1 MSSTR
6 SPVRP
11 RTSSAARPSV
21 HPAGTVR
28 TPKPTKPPRQPQKSL
43 ARFAQRR
50 RAGRRRRWIRVLVAV
65 LLVGAL
71 ATAGWAVYFSRW
83 FAVTSVVITGT
94 HRVSAERVREA
105 AQVPIGRPIVRVD
118 TAAIRRHVEGISQLA
133 SVTVTTQWPNT
144 VRIVVVER
152 TPAAVVGLLGGGYRI
167 LDRDGV
173 TLGEVPDR
181 PAGLPLL
188 TMDVTTADPAALQA
202 AATVAS
208 SLSPALAAK
217 VRTVSAVTANSVV
230 IVLKSGSIVRW
241 GDSSQGAIK
250 AEVLAALMKR
260 GAVVYDVSAPYA
272 PTTAKTVTP

>member
-1 MSSTR
+1 M
-6 SPVRP
+6 
-11 RTSSAARPSV
+11 
-21 HPAGTVR
+21 
-28 TPKPTKPPRQPQKSL
+28 
-43 ARFAQRR
+43 
-50 RAGRRRRWIRVLVAV
+50 LVAV

>member
-1 MSSTR
+1 M
-6 SPVRP
+6 
-11 RTSSAARPSV
+11 
-21 HPAGTVR
+21 
-28 TPKPTKPPRQPQKSL
+28 
-43 ARFAQRR
+43 
-50 RAGRRRRWIRVLVAV
+50 LVAV

-71 ATAGWAVYFSRW
+71 TTAGWAVYFSRW

-94 HRVSAERVREA
+94 HRVTAEQVREA
-105 AQVPIGRPIVRVD
+105 AQVPMGRPIVRVD
-118 TAAIRRHVEGISQLA
+118 AAAIRRHVEGISQLA
-133 SVTVTTQWPNT
+133 SVTVTTQWPHT

-152 TPAAVVGLLGGGYRI
+152 TPAAVVRLLGGGYRI

-173 TLGEVPDR
+173 TLGEVTDQ

-208 SLSPALAAK
+208 SLTPALAAK
-217 VRTVSAVTANSVV
+217 VRTISAGTANSVV
-230 IVLKSGSIVRW
+230 LALKSGATVRW

-260 GAVVYDVSAPYA
+260 SAAVYDVSAPYA
-272 PTTAKTVTP
+272 PTTAKTATP